1 MKQEQNVIFFII
13 LSVIFL
19 ACTTLYLWSGDSV
32 THISPGNDATR
43 DLRGADFSAGA
54 FDLKG
59 PVEYIPNELL
69 TPEQFEARQNEIRIG
84 EPAGTARY
92 STSRL
97 RVHLPA
103 GTYGLMM
110 WNAEFA
116 TNIYINGRFTESV
129 GVPAADAAHS
139 TPGVRLLF
147 FTADA
152 PNGVI
157 EIVQQAS
164 NYVLPGGGSHADI
177 VIGKPAVIRDMFNRQ
192 NTIPSIVMGCF
203 LVLVLAH
210 LVLYSMRR
218 YYKVNLWFAL
228 FCFVWFLRTGYTYPW
243 ILSSLLPLPW
253 VTVYRLDCLTYPAAL
268 LLLGL
273 TLHALFPGVL
283 QKWFRI
289 ALAVVCG
296 GFALLCLFADTVFLS
311 GAMAYFYA
319 VIFLAVITI
328 FVRVLMKVSKPNIE
342 QTAVLTGMAIFLFGV
357 LWDILYLNVIPGI
370 LPGQIKTSALTWRTT
385 AEYTLLVF
393 VFFQMAAMFRGTM
406 REITAARDAEQ
417 KLAIKNALLAREAKV
432 REEMVHTLS
441 HEVRTP
447 LTVIST
453 YAQLA
458 VRQFRQGKPDEQVA
472 DGLDAI
478 NEEAQRLAKLVSG
491 VLSPKEKDESV
502 ADLAEI
508 ARQLVRLYLPVA
520 QNTERQIN
528 ANLEKRLP
536 VSCDAGEITQIIW
549 NLLDNAFKHGSGDI
563 DVDGNLN
570 DEYAYIIIS
579 DYGKGIPPELL
590 PRILERG
597 VSEDGGSGIGL
608 AIADEIARKH
618 GGRLTIESEYEL
630 GTTATLL
637 LPVYRG
643 KAGNDI

>member
-1 MKQEQNVIFFII
+1 MKQKQNAIFFII
-13 LSVIFL
+13 LSVIFI
-19 ACTTLYLWSGDSV
+19 ACATLYLWAGDSV
-32 THISPGNDATR
+32 THSSSDNGTR
-43 DLRGADFSAGA
+43 DLRGADFSTAS
-54 FDLKG
+54 FDLYG
-59 PVEYIPNELL
+59 PVEYISNEFL
-69 TPEQFEARQNEIRIG
+69 TPEQFAARQRDIRTG
-84 EPAGTARY
+84 DPAGTARY

-97 RVHLPA
+97 RVYVPA

-116 TNIYINGRFTESV
+116 ANIYINGRLMESV

-139 TPGVRLLF
+139 TPGVRLLY

-157 EIVQQAS
+157 EIVQQTS
-164 NYVLPGGGSHADI
+164 NHVLPEGGGHADV
-177 VIGKPAVIRDMFNRQ
+177 VIGKADVIRSMYNKQ
-192 NTIPSIVMGCF
+192 NTIPSVVMGCF
-203 LVLVLAH
+203 LALVLAH

-218 YYKVNLWFAL
+218 FYKANLWFAL
-228 FCFVWFLRTGYTYPW
+228 FCFVWFLRTGYTHPW
-243 ILSSLLPLPW
+243 VLSSLFSLPW
-253 VTVYRLDCLTYPAAL
+253 VAVFRLDCLTYPAGL
-268 LLLGL
+268 LLLSL

-283 QKWFRI
+283 QKWFRA
-289 ALAVVCG
+289 ALAAVCG
-296 GFALLCLFADTVFLS
+296 GFAMLCLFAGTVFVREALT
-311 GAMAYFYA
+311 YFYA
-319 VIFLAVITI
+319 VIFLVVIYI
-328 FVRVLMKVSKPNIE
+328 IIRLCMKVRRPDVE
-342 QTAVLTGMAIFLFGV
+342 QIAVLVGMGIFIFGA
-357 LWDILYLNVIPGI
+357 LWDILRLDVSPA
-370 LPGQIKTSALTWRTT
+370 LLRTGQVMSDLTAQEMTK
-385 AEYTLLVF
+385 YTLLVF

-406 REITAARDAEQ
+406 REMTAARDAEQ
-417 KLAIKNALLAREAKV
+417 KLAIENAMLAREAKV

-458 VRQFRQGKPDEQVA
+458 VRQFRQGKLDEQVA

-478 NEEAQRLAKLVSG
+478 NEEAQRLAKLASG